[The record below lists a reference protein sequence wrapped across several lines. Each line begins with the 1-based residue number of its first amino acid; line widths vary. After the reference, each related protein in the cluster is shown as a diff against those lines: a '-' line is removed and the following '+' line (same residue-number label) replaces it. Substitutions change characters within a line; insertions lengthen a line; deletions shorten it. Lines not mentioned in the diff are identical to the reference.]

1 MNDDYIKD
9 FLKELENDELK
20 PNQNSNNKF
29 N

>member
-9 FLKELENDELK
+9 FLQELENDEFK
-20 PNQNSNNKF
+20 QNQNSNNKF

>member
-9 FLKELENDELK
+9 FLQELENDEFK

>member
-9 FLKELENDELK
+9 FLKELENDEFK
-20 PNQNSNNKF
+20 PNQNSNNNF